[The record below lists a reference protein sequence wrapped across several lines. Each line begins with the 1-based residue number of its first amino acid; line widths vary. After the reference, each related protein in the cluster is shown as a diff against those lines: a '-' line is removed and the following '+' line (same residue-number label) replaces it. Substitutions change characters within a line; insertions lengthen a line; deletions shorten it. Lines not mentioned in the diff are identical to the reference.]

1 MMMVRRLLIGLLWL
15 EAEPGVLMVLLTEQ
29 LLALLHGRSTT
40 WYHLHERLFIARLLL
55 WFSFVVK
62 AVL

>member
-1 MMMVRRLLIGLLWL
+1 MVLRLLVSLRLK
-15 EAEPGVLMVLLTEQ
+15 AEPRVLMVLTEQ

-55 WFSFVVK
+55 LLIFVVE
-62 AVL
+62 AVLGG